1 MLLTER
7 ILLPL
12 NKIKDGI
19 LGGDLKYKES
29 KNKEDPFIYL
39 KNNKTVEDMTS
50 IEELKRVEAE
60 YGDVR
65 AAKMSNSDNRYRY
78 SYRVEA
84 DGYSHDYGVE
94 FRDLI
99 KLIAS
104 SINEECRISGNF
116 LYPPG
121 AYCGWHTNSNNMG
134 YRIYFVW
141 AEEDK
146 KSFFKSVNP
155 YTKEVVTKWD
165 SKGWNINLFK
175 VDPDKHLWHC
185 VGSHTNRVSIGIK
198 WGDNWKSSYD
208 SPYYEKHPWEDK

>member
-19 LGGDLKYKES
+19 LGGDLKYNES

-78 SYRVEA
+78 SY
-84 DGYSHDYGVE
+84 
-94 FRDLI
+94 
-99 KLIAS
+99 
-104 SINEECRISGNF
+104 CNF
-116 LYPPG
+116 
-121 AYCGWHTNSNNMG
+121 S
-134 YRIYFVW
+134 
-141 AEEDK
+141 
-146 KSFFKSVNP
+146 
-155 YTKEVVTKWD
+155 
-165 SKGWNINLFK
+165 
-175 VDPDKHLWHC
+175 
-185 VGSHTNRVSIGIK
+185 
-198 WGDNWKSSYD
+198 
-208 SPYYEKHPWEDK
+208 